1 MKRTALDNVEYQ
13 TAPPPR
19 LMGQSRALIYD
30 VISKSVMF
38 IKMVY
43 IRRPNNVQ
51 YYYTINELNNIV
63 QQEIEGRGVKIKYS
77 ETGKV
82 VIDYRIIGF

>member
-1 MKRTALDNVEYQ
+1 
-13 TAPPPR
+13 
-19 LMGQSRALIYD
+19 MGQSRALIYD

-63 QQEIEGRGVKIKYS
+63 Q
-77 ETGKV
+77 
-82 VIDYRIIGF
+82 